1 METVLAVPA
10 VDAQRAAELAAE
22 ERERYAMRAADLECL
37 MAQRM
42 FMTDL
47 QLPQQHAPTTY
58 EVGYTMRHNALV
70 ESHESMR
77 TVRRMLL
84 RGRVSRALQIAE
96 EELGGDVGSGEEAE
110 EESLD
115 NDAPVEVSDTNA
127 PVQDMLVEDVQAAL
141 LAQITQQPPAA
152 APVQAYSGRCFRLDA

>member
-1 METVLAVPA
+1 MAAAISVA

-42 FMTDL
+42 FMEDL
-47 QLPQQHAPTTY
+47 QLPQRFPPTTY
-58 EVGYTMRHNALV
+58 EVGYTLRHNALV
-70 ESHESMR
+70 ESHESMQ

-96 EELGGDVGSGEEAE
+96 EELGVFSDAE
-110 EESLD
+110 DAESEQPEHD
-115 NDAPVEVSDTNA
+115 EHVEDFN
-127 PVQDMLVEDVQAAL
+127 VQDVQTAL
-141 LAQITQQPPAA
+141 LEAAQQAPQQAPAP